1 MCLFI
6 GRNLESN
13 KEGEKKMETNL
24 EKKKKKK
31 KDTLKM
37 CTSGMNLESNK

>member
-1 MCLFI
+1 
-6 GRNLESN
+6 
-13 KEGEKKMETNL
+13 METNL